1 MAYDNTVAA
10 RVRARKDPAIAQ
22 PPPVPMG
29 TRTDTVRNLH
39 LQARGRIYPIGD
51 NIDGATAW
59 TMTMDGAATVTVPV
73 RSPDDSLLAVLT
85 DEALLQD
92 EGVRIDIN
100 GVTYV
105 LSSVGADEDNIY
117 NLSFEDEAA
126 WRLRQFSR
134 FLSAS
139 RKTTTRALFIQRMV
153 DEASGVRPKGPDLP
167 YEPIRSFIPEL
178 GDKQRILAP
187 KK

>member
-10 RVRARKDPAIAQ
+10 RVRARKDPAIGQ
-22 PPPVPMG
+22 PPPVPTG
-29 TRTDTVRNLH
+29 ARTDTLRSLN
-39 LQARGRIYPIGD
+39 LQAGGRLYPIAD
-51 NIDGATAW
+51 NIDGATPWA
-59 TMTMDGAATVTVPV
+59 MTMEGAATLTIPV
-73 RSPDDSLLAVLT
+73 RVTDESLLAVLT

-92 EGVRIDIN
+92 EGVRVAVN
-100 GVTYV
+100 GVRYV
-105 LSSVGADEDNIY
+105 LASVNADEGGLY
-117 NLSFEDEAA
+117 TLQFEDEVA

-153 DEASGVRPKGPDLP
+153 DEASGVRPKAKDLP

-178 GDKQRILAP
+178 GDRQRILAP